1 VEEDEEDGGV
11 DVLTIPTCVCKC
23 VCVYLCNVQ
32 EHCDV
37 QSFCDMSGK
46 EGWMAR
52 SEEKSDLVNGCA
64 ELRCQLSICLAV
76 LTDSRGKQLLHKPME

>member
-1 VEEDEEDGGV
+1 M
-11 DVLTIPTCVCKC
+11 
-23 VCVYLCNVQ
+23 
-32 EHCDV
+32 